1 MFLFEPVA
9 KGKNR
14 EPGLQE
20 NFVRNF
26 TGRQPPPGVSIYKIP
41 GRKPG
46 IVAGEM
52 YAGHI
57 SAEALF
63 YQKSFSEPSPPSLVC
78 ACSRQGRPPRFC
90 PKVAKSRNFP
100 ICLPGQ

>member
-26 TGRQPPPGVSIYKIP
+26 TGRQPPPGVVVFINSLGLRPELLRARCTRAIYPLKHFFA
-41 GRKPG
+41 KK
-46 IVAGEM
+46 V
-52 YAGHI
+52 
-57 SAEALF
+57 
-63 YQKSFSEPSPPSLVC
+63 LV
-78 ACSRQGRPPRFC
+78 SQVRP
-90 PKVAKSRNFP
+90 V
-100 ICLPGQ
+100 